1 MVTRLREVNNT
12 KPQQHTMNKE
22 ITTMKLPYQL
32 SHEDKT
38 IALTRK
44 FAKESSVPGSDEY
57 ILFMKL
63 KTDFPTYDI
72 TMRNLNMKKKKQKYT
87 GLTYEKMFDHIRKVH
102 GEDALNDLLFQ
113 MDLNHNEAGA
123 YGRVKS
129 WFLAEHADYKS

>member
-1 MVTRLREVNNT
+1 
-12 KPQQHTMNKE
+12 
-22 ITTMKLPYQL
+22 MKLPYQL
-32 SHEDKT
+32 NHEDKT

-57 ILFMKL
+57 TLLMTL
-63 KTDFPTYDI
+63 KNSFPEYDI
-72 TMRNLNMKKKKQKYT
+72 TMRNLDMKKKKQEYH

-102 GEDALNDLLFQ
+102 GEAALNDLLFQ

-129 WFLAEHADYKS
+129 WFLAEHADYKA

>member
-1 MVTRLREVNNT
+1 M
-12 KPQQHTMNKE
+12 KE
-22 ITTMKLPYQL
+22 IKTMKLPYQL
-32 SHEDKT
+32 NHEEKT

-44 FAKESSVPGSDEY
+44 FAKESSVVGSKQYE
-57 ILFMKL
+57 LLMELKSKL
-63 KTDFPTYDI
+63 PNYDI
-72 TMRNLNMKKKKQKYT
+72 TMRNIDIKKKKQKYT

-129 WFLAEHADYKS
+129 WFLAEHSDYKV

>member
-1 MVTRLREVNNT
+1 
-12 KPQQHTMNKE
+12 
-22 ITTMKLPYQL
+22 MKLPYQL
-32 SHEDKT
+32 NHEEKT

-102 GEDALNDLLFQ
+102 GEEALNDLLFQ
-113 MDLNHNEAGA
+113 MDLNHNEDGA

-129 WFLAEHADYKS
+129 WFLAEHPDYAEA